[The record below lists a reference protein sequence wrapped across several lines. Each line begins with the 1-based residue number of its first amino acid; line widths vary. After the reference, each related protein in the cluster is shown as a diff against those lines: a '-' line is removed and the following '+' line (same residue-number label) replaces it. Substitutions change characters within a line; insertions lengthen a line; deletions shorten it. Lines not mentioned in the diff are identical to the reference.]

1 MAEQTVTGLYNGLNH
16 LYNDNYNM
24 WFDCFSAVMDRDANW
39 RNFGML
45 FGNQTTSGD
54 GPSWIW
60 HDNYKFIIRCNDVI
74 ANMPD
79 VVGLPEAKKAR
90 LIAEA
95 KFLRSYWY
103 YELNLLFGGVP
114 YYTEPIKNI
123 EEAKGSRLSMTDLW
137 NELIKDLTDC
147 INEPNLPDKY
157 NSGDNDYGHITK
169 GAAYALRRQELPV
182 VGELGGC

>member
-1 MAEQTVTGLYNGLNH
+1 MDKNNLGIIKDMAKLFSATILSGLFFTGCVDMDLTPKNQPSEGEVWADATMAEQTVTGLYNGLNH

-79 VVGLPEAKKAR
+79 VVGLPEAKKNFSVA
-90 LIAEA
+90 IGIM
-95 KFLRSYWY
+95 
-103 YELNLLFGGVP
+103 N
-114 YYTEPIKNI
+114 
-123 EEAKGSRLSMTDLW
+123 
-137 NELIKDLTDC
+137 
-147 INEPNLPDKY
+147 
-157 NSGDNDYGHITK
+157 
-169 GAAYALRRQELPV
+169 
-182 VGELGGC
+182 